1 MSSKVYFTDFRC
13 PPGTNQLK
21 KLQKLIR
28 AAGFDSLEM
37 EKKLVAIKMHFGEP
51 GNLAFLRPNYAKAVA
66 DLVWEKGGIPFLT
79 DCNTL
84 YPGSRK
90 NAPEHLAA
98 AFENGFS
105 PLSTG
110 CQIIIGDGLRG
121 LDDVEVPVP
130 GGEYTKTARIGR
142 AIMDA
147 DVLISLTHFK
157 GHQHSSMPRMPAM
170 RQRVRAGS
178 HLLRRARQGPH

>member
-1 MSSKVYFTDFRC
+1 MASKVYFTDFRC
-13 PPGTNQLK
+13 PPGVNQIQ
-21 KLQKLIR
+21 KLQKLIM
-28 AAGFDSLEM
+28 AAGFNTMDM

-66 DLVWEKGGIPFLT
+66 DLVWKKGGIPFLT

-110 CQIIIGDGLRG
+110 CQVIIADGLRG
-121 LDDVEVPVP
+121 LDEVEVPVVN
-130 GGEYTKTARIGR
+130 GEYTKTARIGR
-142 AIMDA
+142 AVMDA
-147 DVLISLTHFK
+147 DVVISLTHFK
-157 GHQHSSMPRMPAM
+157 GHECTGFGGALKNLGMGCGLSLIHI
-170 RQRVRAGS
+170 
-178 HLLRRARQGPH
+178 

>member
-13 PPGTNQLK
+13 LPGTNQLK

-130 GGEYTKTARIGR
+130 GGEYTKTARIGAASR
-142 AIMDA
+142 IRR
-147 DVLISLTHFK
+147 ISFGSAFLMLLSEEPTIS
-157 GHQHSSMPRMPAM
+157 QERITSQTAM
-170 RQRVRAGS
+170 
-178 HLLRRARQGPH
+178 